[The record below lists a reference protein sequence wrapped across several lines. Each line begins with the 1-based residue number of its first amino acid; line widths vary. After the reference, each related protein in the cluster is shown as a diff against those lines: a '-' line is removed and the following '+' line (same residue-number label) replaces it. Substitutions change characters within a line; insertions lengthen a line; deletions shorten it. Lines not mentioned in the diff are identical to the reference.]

1 MIGGMLLGLL
11 SSSAC
16 AGPVHC
22 TTREDLAFKH
32 WMTECSDGSQAVTR
46 YNEQVKQWRT
56 EVTQPGAASQ

>member
-1 MIGGMLLGLL
+1 
-11 SSSAC
+11 
-16 AGPVHC
+16 VHC

-56 EVTQPGAASQ
+56 EVTKPGAASQENKAVEKQGRKR